1 MRSFGT
7 YFVPGPTEVRPEVR
21 VAMTRPMISHRSA
34 AFTAMYGRIQ
44 EGLRTVFG
52 MRRPAYVSTSSASGL
67 MEAAIRCAPA
77 GPVLA
82 LVNGAF
88 SARFANIAR
97 ACDREVRVLEVP
109 PGAVHTVA
117 EVEAMLAS
125 YWFAAITI
133 GHMGDH
139 TPEGVARCLDA

>member
-7 YFVPGPTEVRPEVR
+7 YFVPGPTEVRPEVL
-21 VAMTRPMISHRSA
+21 VAMMRPMISHRSA

-44 EGLRTVFG
+44 EGLRTVYG

-82 LVNGAF
+82 LVKRRPAYVNGAF
-88 SARFANIAR
+88 SARFADIAR

-109 PGAVHTVA
+109 PGAVHT
-117 EVEAMLAS
+117 
-125 YWFAAITI
+125 
-133 GHMGDH
+133 
-139 TPEGVARCLDA
+139 P